1 MGKIDDNLD
10 FCQHLFSENLDFNQY
25 LRDNRIVTKFS
36 PNIGFG
42 QNFRKM
48 SIWVKIWKYVDLRQ
62 NL

>member
-10 FCQHLFSENLDFNQY
+10 FCQHLFSENLDLNQY

-48 SIWVKIWKYVDLRQ
+48 SIWVKI
-62 NL
+62 